1 MSAFDE
7 REPFKKRIVSASL
20 TAEQRAEFDRM
31 KEKLHV
37 VTDGAL
43 IKHALAALSHQT
55 FGRQPVEDDFGD
67 ASISRAMAAARERG
81 DVPTENASRLPAKGE
96 A

>member
-7 REPFKKRIVSASL
+7 KEPFKKRIVSASL

-43 IKHALAALSHQT
+43 IKHALSALSHQT
-55 FGRQPVEDDFGD
+55 FGNESTEPRCC
-67 ASISRAMAAARERG
+67 
-81 DVPTENASRLPAKGE
+81 DVPGGTNRCLDCPLDKDTESTEPE
-96 A
+96 SD